1 MPAGT
6 SLRVEIEDKPGQS
19 RRDGRSEVANR
30 RQAGGA
36 WRQSYLRG
44 LSPFGLRL
52 RFMLG
57 LTRCRNGTIWLTQ
70 REGKTWED
78 EESGKKDEGEDAPRG

>member
-6 SLRVEIEDKPGQS
+6 SLRVEIENKSGQS
-19 RRDGRSEVANR
+19 RRDGCSEVANR

-44 LSPFGLRL
+44 RRPLGLRR

-57 LTRCRNGTIWLTQ
+57 LTRCRNGMIWLTQ
-70 REGKTWED
+70 REGKAWED